1 VTTAMPEPGLTRR
14 RGGYPQIVVGLQVL
28 FEIHDTLSAAHLGR

>member
-1 VTTAMPEPGLTRR
+1 MSEPGLTRR
-14 RGGYPQIVVGLQVL
+14 RVGHRQIVAGLQAL